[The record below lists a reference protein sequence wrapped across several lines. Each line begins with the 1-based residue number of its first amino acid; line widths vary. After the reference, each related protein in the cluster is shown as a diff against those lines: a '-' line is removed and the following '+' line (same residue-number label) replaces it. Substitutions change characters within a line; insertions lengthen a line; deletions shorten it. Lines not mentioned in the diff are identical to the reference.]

1 MYVCMYVYK
10 RMDIKYQKLADKNM
24 KRSKYY
30 EMEKGIKMLVS
41 FFFVVVVITITIKDY
56 VVYV

>member
-1 MYVCMYVYK
+1 
-10 RMDIKYQKLADKNM
+10 MDIKYQKLADKNM

-41 FFFVVVVITITIKDY
+41 FFFVVVITITIKDY